1 MPIPATTRALLLSVL
16 LLPTAVLAQ
25 QSTQQST
32 PPSPDLSG
40 TWFGTFTVTTPDKKV
55 MHDTAVLL
63 IDQPG
68 PHPTGS
74 IGATV
79 DQQSPWTNAVAD
91 NNQLRF
97 HLAAAGGLD
106 VTLTHTEAH
115 LTGTATG
122 PRMNATLDLHPA
134 PGLLPHDQLAA
145 EITAADQQ
153 LYAAFTSCNVEQYAA
168 FLSPNLEFYQDHTGL
183 TNYQQNLDA
192 LRNRCAEGIHLRR
205 ELDKDT
211 LIINAA
217 PGAGAIQYG
226 TQRFFS
232 KNSDGTEHLDA
243 TARFTNIWTK
253 ATGTWKLTRI
263 ISFDHH

>member
-1 MPIPATTRALLLSVL
+1 MITTRALLLSVL
-16 LLPTAVLAQ
+16 LLPSATFAQ
-25 QSTQQST
+25 QSPPPRT
-32 PPSPDLSG
+32 PLAG
-40 TWFGTFTVTTPDKKV
+40 TWFGQFTITTPDKKV
-55 MHDTAVLL
+55 MHNTAVLI

-79 DQQSPWTNAVAD
+79 DQQSPWTNAD
-91 NNQLRF
+91 FHKNQLRF
-97 HLAAAGGLD
+97 HLDAAGGLD
-106 VTLTHTEAH
+106 ISLAYAANH
-115 LTGTATG
+115 LTGTAAG
-122 PRMNATLDLHPA
+122 PRMNATLNLKPA

-153 LYAAFTSCNVEQYAA
+153 LYDAFSTCNVEQYST
-168 FLSPNLEFYQDHTGL
+168 FLSPDLEFYQDHTGL

-192 LRNRCAEGIHLRR
+192 LRDRCAEGIQLRR

-211 LIINAA
+211 HIINAA

-226 TQRFFS
+226 TQRFYS
-232 KNSDGTEHLDA
+232 KNPDGTEHLDA

-253 ATGTWKLTRI
+253 NTGTWKLLRI

>member
-1 MPIPATTRALLLSVL
+1 MITTRALLLSVL
-16 LLPTAVLAQ
+16 LFPTAAIAQ
-25 QSTQQST
+25 QSTLQ
-32 PPSPDLSG
+32 PRDLSG
-40 TWFGTFTVTTPDKKV
+40 TWFGKFTITTPDKKV
-55 MHDTAVLL
+55 MHNTAVLI

-79 DQQSPWTNAVAD
+79 DQQSPWTNANVHN

-106 VTLTHTEAH
+106 VTLALNANH

-122 PRMNATLDLHPA
+122 SRMNATLDLKPA

-145 EITAADQQ
+145 EITTTDQQ
-153 LYAAFTSCNVEQYAA
+153 LYDAFTTCNVEQYAT
-168 FLSPNLEFYQDHTGL
+168 FLSADLEFYQDHTGL
-183 TNYQQNLDA
+183 TNYQENLDA
-192 LRNRCAEGIHLRR
+192 LRDRCAEGIHLRR

-211 LIINAA
+211 VIINAV
-217 PGAGAIQYG
+217 PGAGAIQSG
-226 TQRFFS
+226 TQRFYS
-232 KNSDGTEHLDA
+232 KNPDGTEHLDA

-253 ATGTWKLTRI
+253 DTGTWKLLRI
-263 ISFDHH
+263 ISYDHH